1 MTAATYQYVDLPDG
15 SVVTTRALLTAREN
29 IGDTLAARAT
39 MRNHGGADFGKTLD
53 VNTCLR
59 GLEPGEDVRKITFRA
74 RPTARAVRY
83 ELFTALDLA
92 GEPPRHPSEFDR
104 LLKTALAERPR
115 TFLVDEAQ
123 WLNGEA
129 FEHFRYLWD
138 ETATQLAIT
147 FVGGEGCHTV
157 LRREPM
163 LFSRTFIWQHFTR
176 LTPSEVLE
184 AIPLFHPVW
193 ADADPDDITFA
204 DSHAAH
210 GNFRA
215 LAQPTAHA
223 RTALARTGRPRADRE
238 LLRWAFS
245 RLACPMPSATPPPVT
260 VLIDRHDDALYTH
273 TALAAHH
280 LPSGRITLHPGPGTT
295 SETGLAHDLLAALGR
310 PPLLPGRFPNGRQPA
325 WEAATA
331 WITALSSLD

>member
-1 MTAATYQYVDLPDG
+1 MTAATYQYVDLPDAC
-15 SVVTTRALLTAREN
+15 VVTTRALLAAREN
-29 IGDTLAARAT
+29 ITDTVAARA
-39 MRNHGGADFGKTLD
+39 MMCIHGGAGFGKTLA

-59 GLEPGEDVRKITFRA
+59 ELEPGEDVRKITFRA

-129 FEHFRYLWD
+129 FEYFRYLWD
-138 ETATQLAIT
+138 EPSTQLAII
-147 FVGGEGCHTV
+147 FVGGAGCHTV

-163 LFSRTFIWQHFTR
+163 LSSRVFIWQQFTR

-184 AIPLFHPVW
+184 VIPLFHPVW

-204 DSHAAH
+204 DSHATH

-215 LAQPTAHA
+215 WAQLTAHA
-223 RTALARTGRPRADRE
+223 RTALARTGRARVDQE

-245 RLACPMPSATPPPVT
+245 RLA
-260 VLIDRHDDALYTH
+260 
-273 TALAAHH
+273 
-280 LPSGRITLHPGPGTT
+280 
-295 SETGLAHDLLAALGR
+295 
-310 PPLLPGRFPNGRQPA
+310 
-325 WEAATA
+325 
-331 WITALSSLD
+331 

>member
-1 MTAATYQYVDLPDG
+1 MPRDCGHLPVRDLPDA

-29 IGDTLAARAT
+29 ITDTVAARA
-39 MRNHGGADFGKTLD
+39 MMCIHGGAGFGKTLA

-59 GLEPGEDVRKITFRA
+59 ELEPGEDVRKITFRA

-129 FEHFRYLWD
+129 FEYFRYRLPHRAAPRTD
-138 ETATQLAIT
+138 AFLPDLHLAAL
-147 FVGGEGCHTV
+147 H
-157 LRREPM
+157 PP
-163 LFSRTFIWQHFTR
+163 H
-176 LTPSEVLE
+176 PSEVLDV
-184 AIPLFHPVW
+184 IPLFHPIW
-193 ADADPDDITFA
+193 ADADPDDIAFA

-215 LAQPTAHA
+215 WAQLTAHT
-223 RTALARTGRPRADRE
+223 RTALARTGRPRVDQE

-245 RLACPMPSATPPPVT
+245 RLA
-260 VLIDRHDDALYTH
+260 
-273 TALAAHH
+273 
-280 LPSGRITLHPGPGTT
+280 
-295 SETGLAHDLLAALGR
+295 
-310 PPLLPGRFPNGRQPA
+310 
-325 WEAATA
+325 
-331 WITALSSLD
+331 

>member
-1 MTAATYQYVDLPDG
+1 MTAATYQYVDLPDA

-29 IGDTLAARAT
+29 ISDTVAARA
-39 MRNHGGADFGKTLD
+39 MMCIHGGAGFGKTLA

-59 GLEPGEDVRKITFRA
+59 ALEPGEDVRKITFRA
-74 RPTARAVRY
+74 RPTARAVRC

-129 FEHFRYLWD
+129 FEYFRYLWD
-138 ETATQLAIT
+138 EPSTQLAII
-147 FVGGEGCHTV
+147 FVGGAGCHTV

-163 LFSRTFIWQHFTR
+163 LSSRIFIWQHFTR

-184 AIPLFHPVW
+184 AIPLFHPIW
-193 ADADPDDITFA
+193 DDADPDDITFA
-204 DSHAAH
+204 DSHTAH

-215 LAQPTAHA
+215 WAQLTAHT
-223 RTALARTGRPRADRE
+223 RTALTRTGRSRVDQE
-238 LLRWAFS
+238 LLRGLQPP
-245 RLACPMPSATPPPVT
+245 RLTTTPPAVSPTPVA
-260 VLIDRHDDALYTH
+260 VVIDPGDDAIHTH

-280 LPSGRITLHPGPGTT
+280 PPSGRITLHPGPGTT
-295 SETGLAHDLLAALGR
+295 SVTGLAHDLLAALGK
-310 PPLLPGRFPNGRQPA
+310 PPLLPGRFPAGRQPA
-325 WEAATA
+325 C
-331 WITALSSLD
+331 LRVLD